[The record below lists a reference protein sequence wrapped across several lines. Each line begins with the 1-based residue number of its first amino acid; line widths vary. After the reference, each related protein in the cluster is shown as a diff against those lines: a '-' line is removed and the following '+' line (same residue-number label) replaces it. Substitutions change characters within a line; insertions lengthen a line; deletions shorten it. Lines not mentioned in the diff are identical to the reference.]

1 MTAVSRA
8 IATYAAALS
17 GVAIVARW
25 VRTVPA
31 EITADSLWRM
41 EAYRLAL
48 FAADLGWEDVNR
60 LMRDRRTQSLAD
72 QLYRSLG
79 SVSSNIAEGY
89 SRTTGKDRAR
99 FYEYALGS
107 ARESRGWYF
116 DARHI
121 LTEAVANH
129 RIHLLTEVI
138 RLLLT
143 MLPDQRG
150 VQLKEDPIEYSA
162 PGLINSRD
170 ASTSYAMDELLEK
183 APLP

>member
-1 MTAVSRA
+1 MNYKDWLTEVPKDITGDALWNVTAYRYSLFVADLSWHDVSRLVRDKR
-8 IATYAAALS
+8 TRQLS
-17 GVAIVARW
+17 
-25 VRTVPA
+25 
-31 EITADSLWRM
+31 
-41 EAYRLAL
+41 
-48 FAADLGWEDVNR
+48 
-60 LMRDRRTQSLAD
+60 D
-72 QLYRSLG
+72 QLYRAVG
-79 SVSSNIAEGY
+79 SVGANISEGY
-89 SRTTGKDRAR
+89 SRSGGRDRAR